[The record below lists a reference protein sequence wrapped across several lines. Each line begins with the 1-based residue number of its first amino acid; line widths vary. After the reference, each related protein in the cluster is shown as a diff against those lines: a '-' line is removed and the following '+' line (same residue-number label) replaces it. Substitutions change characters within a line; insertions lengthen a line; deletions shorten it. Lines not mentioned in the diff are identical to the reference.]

1 MYSEYLLRKYKELFG
16 ENFREILEKDFPKS
30 IRINTLKISVK
41 DFIER
46 IRDKMVLEKISYTK
60 YGFYVLKSKYP
71 IGATVEYLLG
81 YYAIQ
86 DPASMYAVE
95 VLEPKPGE
103 IVLDMASAPGMKTSY
118 IAQLMKNKGC
128 IIAFEINRDR
138 MRGLRSNLTRLG
150 CENVILIRDDAR
162 NAKNLGIKFDKVL
175 LDAPCTGTGTL
186 NKNPEARYKDEKDV
200 MFCTN
205 IQRELLKVAIDVT
218 KTGGIIVYSTCS
230 LLPEENEFI
239 INEFLEKYDIK
250 LEEIKFGD
258 EAFTKPYGIELCD
271 EIRKCKRFYPG
282 KHLSQG
288 FFISKIK
295 VL

>member
-1 MYSEYLLRKYKELFG
+1 MYSEYLIKKYKALFG
-16 ENFREILEKDFPKS
+16 ENFRELIEANIPKS
-30 IRINTLKISVK
+30 IRVNTLKISVE
-41 DFIER
+41 DFLNKI
-46 IRDKMVLEKISYTK
+46 KEKILLKKIEYTK
-60 YGFYVLKSKYP
+60 YGFYVIHSKYS

-95 VLEPKPGE
+95 ELDPKQNDL
-103 IVLDMASAPGMKTSY
+103 VLDMASAPGMKTSY
-118 IAQLMKNKGC
+118 ISQLMNNKGC
-128 IIAFEINRDR
+128 IIAFEINRNR
-138 MRGLRSNLTRLG
+138 MKSLRSNLTRLG
-150 CENVILIRDDAR
+150 CKNVILIRDDAK
-162 NAKNLGIKFDKVL
+162 NAKKLNLEFDKIL

-186 NKNPEARYKDEKDV
+186 NKNPEARFKDEKDV
-200 MFCTN
+200 LYCTK
-205 IQRELLKVAIDVT
+205 IQRELLRTAIEIC
-218 KTGGIIVYSTCS
+218 KSGGRIIYSTCS

-250 LEEIKFGD
+250 LERINFGD
-258 EAFTKPYGIELCD
+258 EAFVKPYGIELCD

-288 FFISKIK
+288 FFIAKIK